1 MEMQKVVLMGI
12 VMAVSTKVEFADML
26 QVGVIKKRTR
36 RWLLSFYEENRMNGE
51 ATFRD
56 YFLHSAERRG
66 KRCKTIFWPLTSVY
80 RCQE

>member
-36 RWLLSFYEENRMNGE
+36 RWLLSFYHEENRMNGE

-56 YFLHSAERRG
+56 YFLHSAEHRG
-66 KRCKTIFWPLTSVY
+66 KR
-80 RCQE
+80 

>member
-36 RWLLSFYEENRMNGE
+36 RWLLSFYHEENRMNGE

-66 KRCKTIFWPLTSVY
+66 KR
-80 RCQE
+80 